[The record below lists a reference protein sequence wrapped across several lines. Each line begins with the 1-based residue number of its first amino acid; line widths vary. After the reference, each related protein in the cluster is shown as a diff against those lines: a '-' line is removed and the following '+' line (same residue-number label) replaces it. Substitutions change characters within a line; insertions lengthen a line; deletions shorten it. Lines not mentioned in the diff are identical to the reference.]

1 MRDDSSSRM
10 IGRWLPRLED
20 ERLLTGKGRFSDDFN
35 LAGQRH
41 AQFVRSPYAHAAIRG
56 IDTTGALQLPGV
68 VAVLTGEE
76 WEADG
81 HGNIFHVADPA
92 DGCDPGTK
100 TFAGRGGFVFDDGQ
114 PVIATDKVRHV
125 GEPVA
130 IVVAE
135 SVEAAKD
142 AVEQVRVD
150 YDELP
155 AASTI
160 DAALAEE
167 ACGIWE
173 GAPGNL
179 CLDTLMWDEE
189 TAVEAAFANAAH
201 VMERSFTNNR
211 VAGCQM
217 EPRGGVGDYD
227 AESGRYF
234 LYAGSQGSIRLKN
247 GLMRVFGVPAD
258 KVRVVSEDVGGGFG
272 PRNFLYPDFALLTW
286 AARRAGRPVKWTSTR
301 GEAFQSDT
309 QGRDNIIKL
318 AFAFDD
324 RHRLVGVKMDFLANI
339 GAAPVSYAPVQNVA
353 RLCTTVYHAPVARA
367 RVRGVLTNTVPT
379 GPYRGAGRPEMI
391 YAFERLLDTYARA
404 QGIDRI
410 ELRRRNLIP
419 VDALPYSGRT
429 GLSIDSGEFEKNMD
443 MVMELADWE
452 GFAQRQAQSASA
464 GRLRGIG
471 LANFMEIPVG
481 FPHETAELA
490 VTGNGRVQL
499 TVGTQSMGMGHETV
513 FAQVLADRLGVPM
526 DRVDLLTGDTDLTG
540 LGGGAHSD
548 RSMRLVGTLM
558 VGAAAALVAK
568 ATRLASSVL
577 RVTEEQVSFL
587 DGSFHGQSF
596 HGQGERTRRIGLFE
610 LAALLESGDIPGHE
624 PAKLTVKE
632 TIHERLPAFPN
643 GCACSEVE
651 VDPETGEIELVR
663 HALIHD
669 AGLEIN
675 PMIVEGQG
683 HGGIAQGIGQAMLED
698 FVYDESGAQILS
710 GSFMDYCLPRAD
722 DLPDFDLGSNPTA
735 AASNPLGVKGGG
747 EGGTTPALGA
757 FFNALH
763 HALAPLGIE
772 EVPMPATSSTV
783 WALIARARARM

>member
-1 MRDDSSSRM
+1 M
-10 IGRWLPRLED
+10 IGRRLPRLED
-20 ERLLTGKGRFSDDFN
+20 GRLLTGKGRFSDDFN
-35 LAGQRH
+35 LARQRH
-41 AQFVRSPYAHAAIRG
+41 AQFVRSPYAHAAIAC
-56 IDTTGALQLPGV
+56 IDTTDALQLPGV
-68 VAVLTGEE
+68 VAILTGKE

-92 DGCDPGTK
+92 DGCDPKTK
-100 TFAGRGGFVFDDGQ
+100 TFADRGGFVFDDGQ

-135 SVEAAKD
+135 TVEAAKD
-142 AVEQVRVD
+142 AVEQVWVD

-160 DAALAEE
+160 DSALSKE

-173 GAPGNL
+173 GAPGNV

-189 TAVEAAFANAAH
+189 SAVEAAFAKAAH
-201 VMERSFTNNR
+201 VIERSFTNNR
-211 VAGCQM
+211 VAGCQL

-227 AESGRYF
+227 AETGRYF

-286 AARRAGRPVKWTSTR
+286 AARRTGRPVKWTSTR
-301 GEAFQSDT
+301 GEAFLSDT
-309 QGRDNIIKL
+309 QGRDNIIHL
-318 AFAFDD
+318 AFAFD
-324 RHRLVGVKMDFLANI
+324 REHRFVGLKLDFLANI

-353 RLCTTVYHAPVARA
+353 RLCTSTYHVPVART

-391 YAFERLLDTYARA
+391 YAFERLLDTYARE

-410 ELRRRNLIP
+410 DLRRRNLIP
-419 VDALPYSGRT
+419 VTALPYSGRT
-429 GLSIDSGEFEKNMD
+429 GLSVDSGEFEKNMD
-443 MVMELADWE
+443 LVRELADWE
-452 GFAQRQAQSASA
+452 GFGERRAQSASA

-481 FPHETAELA
+481 FPHETAELTA
-490 VTGNGRVQL
+490 TGDGRVQL

-526 DRVDLLTGDTDLTG
+526 DSVDLLTGDTEKTG

-548 RSMRLVGTLM
+548 RSMRLVGTLI
-558 VGAAAALVAK
+558 VGAAAALVDRAS
-568 ATRLASSVL
+568 RLASRVL
-577 RVTEEQVSFL
+577 GVAEEGL
-587 DGSFHGQSF
+587 TYANGSFNVDGTGRLS
-596 HGQGERTRRIGLFE
+596 LFE
-610 LAALLESGDIPGHE
+610 LAALLESGDVPGHD
-624 PAKLTVKE
+624 PARLTVRE
-632 TIHERLPAFPN
+632 TIHDRLPAFPN

-651 VDPETGEIELVR
+651 VDPETGEVELVR

-683 HGGIAQGIGQAMLED
+683 HGGIAQGIGQAKLED
-698 FVYDESGAQILS
+698 FVYEPSGAQVLS

-722 DLPDFDLGSNPTA
+722 DLPMFDLESNPTA

-763 HALAPLGIE
+763 DALAPLGIE
-772 EVPMPATSSTV
+772 EVPMPATSASV
-783 WALIARARARM
+783 WELIARARAGN

>member
-1 MRDDSSSRM
+1 MREDSSSRM
-10 IGRWLPRLED
+10 IGRRLPRLED
-20 ERLLTGKGRFSDDFN
+20 GRLLTGKGRFSDDFN
-35 LAGQRH
+35 LAGQCH
-41 AQFVRSPYAHAAIRG
+41 AQFVRSPYAHAAIER
-56 IDTTGALQLPGV
+56 IDTTDALQLRSV
-68 VAVLTGEE
+68 IAILTGAD
-76 WEADG
+76 WKADG

-92 DGCDPGTK
+92 DGCDPKTK
-100 TFAGRGGFVFDDGQ
+100 TFADRGGFVFDDGQ

-135 SVEAAKD
+135 TIEAAKD
-142 AVEQVRVD
+142 AVEQVWVD

-155 AASTI
+155 AAPTI
-160 DAALAEE
+160 DSALAEK

-173 GAPGNL
+173 GAPGNV

-189 TAVEAAFANAAH
+189 SAVEAAFAKAAH
-201 VMERSFTNNR
+201 VIERSFTNNR

-217 EPRGGVGDYD
+217 EPRSGVGDYD
-227 AESGRYF
+227 AETGRYF

-286 AARRAGRPVKWTSTR
+286 AARRTGRPVKWTSTR
-301 GEAFQSDT
+301 GEAFLSDT
-309 QGRDNIIKL
+309 QGRDNIIHL
-318 AFAFDD
+318 AFAFD
-324 RHRLVGVKMDFLANI
+324 REHRFVGLKLDFLANI

-353 RLCTTVYHAPVARA
+353 RLCTSTYHVPVART

-391 YAFERLLDTYARA
+391 YAFERLLDTYARE

-410 ELRRRNLIP
+410 DLRRRNLIP
-419 VDALPYSGRT
+419 VTALPYSGRT
-429 GLSIDSGEFEKNMD
+429 GLSVDSGEFEKNMD
-443 MVMELADWE
+443 LVRELADWE
-452 GFAQRQAQSASA
+452 GFGERRAQSASA

-481 FPHETAELA
+481 FPHETAELTA
-490 VTGNGRVQL
+490 TGDGRVQL

-526 DRVDLLTGDTDLTG
+526 DCVDLLTGDTEKTG

-558 VGAAAALVAK
+558 VKAAAALVDK
-568 ATRLASSVL
+568 ATTLASRVL
-577 RVTEEQVSFL
+577 GVAEEAFMYAN
-587 DGSFHGQSF
+587 GSFSGDGTGRLS
-596 HGQGERTRRIGLFE
+596 LFE
-610 LAALLESGDIPGHE
+610 LAALLESGDVPGHD
-624 PAKLTVKE
+624 PARLAVRE
-632 TIHERLPAFPN
+632 TIHDRLPAFPN

-651 VDPETGEIELVR
+651 VDPETGEVELVR

-698 FVYDESGAQILS
+698 FVYEPSGAQVLS

-722 DLPDFDLGSNPTA
+722 DLPMFDLESNPTA

-763 HALAPLGIE
+763 DALAPLGIE
-772 EVPMPATSSTV
+772 EVPMPATSARV
-783 WALIARARARM
+783 WELIARARAE

>member
-1 MRDDSSSRM
+1 MREDSSSPM
-10 IGRWLPRLED
+10 IGRRLPRLED
-20 ERLLTGKGRFSDDFN
+20 GRLLTGRGRFSDDFN
-35 LAGQRH
+35 LAGQWH
-41 AQFVRSPYAHAAIRG
+41 AQFVRSPYAHAAIGG
-56 IDTTGALQLPGV
+56 IDTADALQLPGV
-68 VAVLTGEE
+68 VAILTGKE

-92 DGCDPGTK
+92 DGCDPKTK
-100 TFAGRGGFVFDDGQ
+100 TFADRGGFVFDDGQ

-135 SVEAAKD
+135 TVEAAKD
-142 AVEQVRVD
+142 AVEQVWVE

-160 DAALAEE
+160 DSALAAE

-173 GAPGNL
+173 GAPGNV
-179 CLDTLMWDEE
+179 CLDTLMWDEGS
-189 TAVEAAFANAAH
+189 AVEATFAQAAH
-201 VMERSFTNNR
+201 VIERSFTNNR
-211 VAGCQM
+211 IAGCQM

-227 AESGRYF
+227 AETGRYF

-286 AARRAGRPVKWTSTR
+286 AARRTGRPVKWTSTR
-301 GEAFQSDT
+301 GEAFLSDT
-309 QGRDNIIKL
+309 QGRDNIIHL
-318 AFAFDD
+318 AFAFD
-324 RHRLVGVKMDFLANI
+324 REHRFVGLKLDFLANI

-353 RLCTTVYHAPVARA
+353 RLCTSTYHVPVART
-367 RVRGVLTNTVPT
+367 RVRGVLTNTIPT

-391 YAFERLLDTYARA
+391 YAFERLLDTYARE

-410 ELRRRNLIP
+410 DLRRRNLIP
-419 VDALPYSGRT
+419 ATALPYSGRT

-443 MVMELADWE
+443 LVMELADWE
-452 GFAQRQAQSASA
+452 GFGERQAHSASA

-481 FPHETAELA
+481 FPHETAELTA
-490 VTGNGRVQL
+490 TGDGRMQL

-526 DRVDLLTGDTDLTG
+526 DSVDLLTGDTEKTG

-558 VGAAAALVAK
+558 VGAAAALVDRAS
-568 ATRLASSVL
+568 TLASRVL
-577 RVTEEQVSFL
+577 GVAEEAL
-587 DGSFHGQSF
+587 TYANGSFNGDGTGRLS
-596 HGQGERTRRIGLFE
+596 LFE
-610 LAALLESGDIPGHE
+610 LAALLESGDVPGHD
-624 PAKLTVKE
+624 PARLTVRE
-632 TIHERLPAFPN
+632 TIHDRLPAFPN

-651 VDPETGEIELVR
+651 VDPETGEVELVR

-698 FVYDESGAQILS
+698 FVYEPSGAQVLS

-722 DLPDFDLGSNPTA
+722 DLPMFDLESNPTA

-763 HALAPLGIE
+763 DALAPLGIE
-772 EVPMPATSSTV
+772 EVPMPATSASV
-783 WALIARARARM
+783 WELIARARAGN

>member
-1 MRDDSSSRM
+1 MRDHSSSRM
-10 IGRWLPRLED
+10 IGRRLPRRED
-20 ERLLTGKGRFSDDFN
+20 ERLLTGQGRFSDDVN
-35 LAGQRH
+35 VAGQCY
-41 AQFVRSPYAHAAIRG
+41 AQFVRSPYAHATIVG
-56 IDTTGALQLPGV
+56 IDTTDALQSPGV
-68 VAVLTGEE
+68 VAILTGDD
-76 WEADG
+76 WKADG

-92 DGCDPGTK
+92 DGCDPSTK
-100 TFAGRGGFVFDDGQ
+100 TFADRGGFVFDDGQ
-114 PVIATDKVRHV
+114 PVIATEKVRHV

-135 SVEAAKD
+135 SVDAAKD
-142 AVEQVRVD
+142 AVERVMVD

-160 DAALAEE
+160 ESALAEN
-167 ACGIWE
+167 ACRIWD
-173 GAPGNL
+173 GAPGNV

-189 TAVEAAFANAAH
+189 PAVEAAFAESAH
-201 VMERSFTNNR
+201 VIEGSFINNR

-217 EPRGGVGDYD
+217 EPRSGRGQYD
-227 AESGRYF
+227 PGTGRYF

-247 GLMRVFGVPAD
+247 GLMRVFGESAD

-272 PRNFLYPDFALLTW
+272 PRNFLYPDFALLAW
-286 AARRAGRPVKWTSTR
+286 AARRTGRSVKWTSTR
-301 GEAFQSDT
+301 GEAFLSDT
-309 QGRDNIIKL
+309 QGRDNILRL
-318 AFAFDD
+318 ALAFDD
-324 RHRLVGVKMDFLANI
+324 QHRFVGVKMDFLANI

-353 RLCTTVYHAPVARA
+353 RLCTSVYHVPVARA
-367 RVRGVLTNTVPT
+367 RIRGVLTNTVPT

-391 YAFERLLDTYARA
+391 HAFERLLDIYARE

-443 MVMELADWE
+443 MVMELADWQ
-452 GFAQRQAQSASA
+452 GFHQRRATAESA

-481 FPHETAELA
+481 FPHETADLT
-490 VTGNGRVQL
+490 VTGNGRVEL

-513 FAQVLADRLGVPM
+513 FAQVLADRLGVPL
-526 DRVDLLTGDTDLTG
+526 DCVDLLTGDTDRTG

-558 VGAAAALVAK
+558 VGAAAALVAR
-568 ATRLASSVL
+568 ATVLASRVL
-577 RVTEEQVSFL
+577 EVPEKEVSFL
-587 DGSFHGQSF
+587 DGGFHGGQSR
-596 HGQGERTRRIGLFE
+596 HIGLFE
-610 LAALLESGDIPGHE
+610 LAALLEAGDVPGLE
-624 PAKLTVKE
+624 SAKLTVTE
-632 TIHERLPAFPN
+632 GIHDRLPAFPN
-643 GCACSEVE
+643 GCASSEVE
-651 VDPETGEIELVR
+651 VDPETGEVELVR

-683 HGGIAQGIGQAMLED
+683 HGGIAQGIGQAMCEN
-698 FVYDESGAQILS
+698 FVYEEAGAQVLS

-763 HALAPLGIE
+763 DALAPLGIE
-772 EVPMPATSSTV
+772 EVPMPATPARV
-783 WALIARARARM
+783 WELIARARAGR

>member
-1 MRDDSSSRM
+1 
-10 IGRWLPRLED
+10 
-20 ERLLTGKGRFSDDFN
+20 
-35 LAGQRH
+35 
-41 AQFVRSPYAHAAIRG
+41 PYAHAAIVG
-56 IDTTGALQLPGV
+56 IDTTDALQSPGV
-68 VAVLTGEE
+68 VAILTGAD
-76 WEADG
+76 WRADG
-81 HGNIFHVADPA
+81 HANIFHVADPA

-100 TFAGRGGFVFDDGQ
+100 TFADRGGFVFDDGQ

-135 SVEAAKD
+135 SVDAAKD
-142 AVEQVRVD
+142 AVERVMVD

-160 DAALAEE
+160 ESALAEN
-167 ACGIWE
+167 ACRIWD
-173 GAPGNL
+173 GAPGNV

-189 TAVEAAFANAAH
+189 SAVEAAFAQAAH
-201 VMERSFTNNR
+201 AIECSFTNNR
-211 VAGCQM
+211 IAGCQM
-217 EPRGGVGDYD
+217 EPRSGRGEYD
-227 AESGRYF
+227 SDTGRYF

-247 GLMRVFGVPAD
+247 GLMRVFGESAD

-286 AARRAGRPVKWTSTR
+286 AARRTGRSVKWTSTR
-301 GEAFQSDT
+301 GEAFVSDT
-309 QGRDNIIKL
+309 QGRDNILRL
-318 AFAFDD
+318 ALAFDD
-324 RHRLVGVKMDFLANI
+324 QHRFAGVKMDFLANI
-339 GAAPVSYAPVQNVA
+339 GAAPVSYAPVQNAA
-353 RLCTTVYHAPVARA
+353 RLCTSMYHVPVARA

-391 YAFERLLDTYARA
+391 YAIERLMDIYARE

-419 VDALPYSGRT
+419 VDALPYSGTT

-443 MVMELADWE
+443 MVMELADWQ
-452 GFAQRQAQSASA
+452 GFDKRCEKAESA

-481 FPHETAELA
+481 FPHETADLT
-490 VTGNGRVQL
+490 VTGNGRVEL

-513 FAQVLADRLGVPM
+513 FAQVLADRLGVPF
-526 DRVDLLTGDTDLTG
+526 DSVDLLTGDTDLTG
-540 LGGGAHSD
+540 MGGGAHSD

-558 VGAAAALVAK
+558 VNAAASLVAR
-568 ATRLASSVL
+568 ATALAARVL
-577 RVTEEQVSFL
+577 GVAEEEVSFL
-587 DGSFHGQSF
+587 DGGFHG
-596 HGQGERTRRIGLFE
+596 GQTGHIGLFE
-610 LAALLESGDIPGHE
+610 IAALLEAGDVPGHE
-624 PAKLTVKE
+624 AAKLTVRE
-632 TIHERLPAFPN
+632 AIHDRLPAFPN

-651 VDPETGEIELVR
+651 VDPETGEVDLVR

-683 HGGIAQGIGQAMLED
+683 HGGIAQGIGQAMCED
-698 FVYDESGAQILS
+698 FVYEESGAQILS
-710 GSFMDYCLPRAD
+710 GSFMDYCVPRAG
-722 DLPDFDLGSNPTA
+722 DLPSFDLGSNPTA

-763 HALAPLGIE
+763 DALAPLGTE
-772 EVPMPATSSTV
+772 EVPMPATSARV
-783 WALIARARARM
+783 WELIERARARR

>member
-1 MRDDSSSRM
+1 M
-10 IGRWLPRLED
+10 IGRRLPRRED
-20 ERLLTGKGRFSDDFN
+20 GRLLTGQGRFSDDVN
-35 LAGQRH
+35 VAGQCY
-41 AQFVRSPYAHAAIRG
+41 AQFVRSPYAHAAING
-56 IDTTGALQLPGV
+56 IDTTDALRSPGV
-68 VAVLTGEE
+68 VAILTGKD
-76 WEADG
+76 WEADD

-92 DGCDPGTK
+92 DGCDPTMK
-100 TFAGRGGFVFDDGQ
+100 TFADRGGFVFDDGQ

-125 GEPVA
+125 GEPVV

-135 SVEAAKD
+135 SADAAKD
-142 AVEQVRVD
+142 AVERVMID
-150 YDELP
+150 YEELP

-160 DAALAEE
+160 ESALAEDS
-167 ACGIWE
+167 CRIWDA
-173 GAPGNL
+173 APGNV
-179 CLDTLMWDEE
+179 CLDTLMWDEKSVVE
-189 TAVEAAFANAAH
+189 TAFAEAAY
-201 VMERSFTNNR
+201 VIERSFTTNR

-217 EPRGGVGDYD
+217 EPRSGVGDYD
-227 AESGRYF
+227 ADTGRYF

-286 AARRAGRPVKWTSTR
+286 AARRTGRPVKWTSTR
-301 GEAFQSDT
+301 GEAFLSDT
-309 QGRDNIIKL
+309 QGRDNILKL
-318 AFAFDD
+318 ALAFDEE
-324 RHRLVGVKMDFLANI
+324 HRFVGAKMDFLANI

-353 RLCTTVYHAPVARA
+353 RLCTSTYRLPVAHA

-391 YAFERLLDTYARA
+391 HAFERLLDTYARE

-410 ELRRRNLIP
+410 ELRRRNLIS
-419 VDALPYSGRT
+419 VDSLPYEGRT

-443 MVMELADWE
+443 MVMERADWK
-452 GFAQRQAQSASA
+452 GFGKRRAQAESA

-481 FPHETAELA
+481 FPHETAELT
-490 VTGNGRVQL
+490 VTGDGRVQL

-526 DRVDLLTGDTDLTG
+526 DCVDLLTGDTDQTG

-558 VGAAAALVAK
+558 VEAAAALVA
-568 ATRLASSVL
+568 RASTFASRVL
-577 RVTEEQVSFL
+577 GVAEEEVSFL
-587 DGSFHGQSF
+587 DGTFDGGQ
-596 HGQGERTRRIGLFE
+596 TRRVSLFE
-610 LAALLESGDIPGHE
+610 LAALMESGGAPGHAAE
-624 PAKLTVKE
+624 KLTVKE
-632 TIHERLPAFPN
+632 AIHERLPAFPN

-651 VDPETGEIELVR
+651 VDPETGRVELVR
-663 HALIHD
+663 HALVHD

-698 FVYDESGAQILS
+698 FVYEESGAQILS

-722 DLPDFDLGSNPTA
+722 DLPMFDLGSNPTA

-763 HALAPLGIE
+763 DALAPLGVDEI
-772 EVPMPATSSTV
+772 PMPATPVRV
-783 WALIARARARM
+783 WESLKRSGL

>member
-1 MRDDSSSRM
+1 MREDSSSRL
-10 IGRWLPRLED
+10 IGRRLPRLED
-20 ERLLTGKGRFSDDFN
+20 ERLLTGRGRFSDDFN
-35 LAGQRH
+35 LAGQCH
-41 AQFVRSPYAHAAIRG
+41 AQFVRSPYAHAAIGG
-56 IDTTGALQLPGV
+56 IDTTDALQLPGV
-68 VAVLTGEE
+68 VAILTGKE

-92 DGCDPGTK
+92 DGCEPKTK
-100 TFAGRGGFVFDDGQ
+100 TFADRGGFVFDDGQ

-135 SVEAAKD
+135 TVEAAKD

-160 DAALAEE
+160 DSALAEE
-167 ACGIWE
+167 ACEIWE
-173 GAPGNL
+173 GAPGNV

-189 TAVEAAFANAAH
+189 SAIEAAFAKAAH
-201 VMERSFTNNR
+201 VVERSFTNNR
-211 VAGCQM
+211 VAGCQL

-227 AESGRYF
+227 AETGRYF

-286 AARRAGRPVKWTSTR
+286 AARRTGRPVKWTSTR
-301 GEAFQSDT
+301 GEAFLSDT
-309 QGRDNIIKL
+309 QGRDNIIHL
-318 AFAFDD
+318 AFAFD
-324 RHRLVGVKMDFLANI
+324 REHRFVGLKLDFLANI

-353 RLCTTVYHAPVARA
+353 RLCTSTYHVPVART

-391 YAFERLLDTYARA
+391 YAFERLLDTYARE

-410 ELRRRNLIP
+410 DLRRRNLIP
-419 VDALPYSGRT
+419 VTALPYSGRT
-429 GLSIDSGEFEKNMD
+429 GLSVDSGEFEKNMD
-443 MVMELADWE
+443 LVRELADWE
-452 GFAQRQAQSASA
+452 GFGERRAQSASA

-481 FPHETAELA
+481 FPHETAELTA
-490 VTGNGRVQL
+490 TGDGRVQL

-526 DRVDLLTGDTDLTG
+526 DSVDLLTGDTEKTG

-548 RSMRLVGTLM
+548 RSMRLVGTLI
-558 VGAAAALVAK
+558 VGAASALVDRAS
-568 ATRLASSVL
+568 TLASRVL
-577 RVTEEQVSFL
+577 GVAEEAFTHANGIFSG
-587 DGSFHGQSF
+587 DGTQRLS
-596 HGQGERTRRIGLFE
+596 LFE
-610 LAALLESGDIPGHE
+610 LAALLESGDVPGHD
-624 PAKLTVKE
+624 PARLTVRE
-632 TIHERLPAFPN
+632 TIHDRLPAFPN

-651 VDPETGEIELVR
+651 VDPETGEVELVR

-683 HGGIAQGIGQAMLED
+683 HGGIAQGIGQAKLED
-698 FVYDESGAQILS
+698 FVYEPSGAQVLS

-722 DLPDFDLGSNPTA
+722 DLPMFDLESNPTA

-763 HALAPLGIE
+763 DALAPLGIE
-772 EVPMPATSSTV
+772 EVPMPATSARV
-783 WALIARARARM
+783 WELIARARAE

>member
-1 MRDDSSSRM
+1 MSEDSSSRM
-10 IGRWLPRLED
+10 IGRRLPRLED

-35 LAGQRH
+35 LAGQCY

-56 IDTTGALQLPGV
+56 VDMIDTLQLPGV
-68 VAVLTGEE
+68 VAILTGEE
-76 WEADG
+76 WKADG

-92 DGCDPGTK
+92 DGCDPKTK
-100 TFAGRGGFVFDDGQ
+100 TFADRGGFVFDDGQ

-135 SVEAAKD
+135 SVGVAKD
-142 AVEQVRVD
+142 AAEQVWVD

-155 AASTI
+155 AASNI
-160 DAALAEE
+160 DSALAEE
-167 ACGIWE
+167 ACAIWE
-173 GAPGNL
+173 GAPGNV

-201 VMERSFTNNR
+201 VIERTFTNNR

-217 EPRGGVGDYD
+217 EPRSGVGDYD
-227 AESGRYF
+227 AESGQYF

-286 AARRAGRPVKWTSTR
+286 AARRTGRPVKWTSTR

-309 QGRDNIIKL
+309 QGRDNAIIL
-318 AFAFDD
+318 AFAFD
-324 RHRLVGVKMDFLANI
+324 REHRFVGLKLDYLANI

-353 RLCTTVYHAPVARA
+353 RLCTSTYHVPVAHA

-391 YAFERLLDTYARA
+391 YAFERLLDTYARE

-419 VDALPYSGRT
+419 VDALPYDGRT

-452 GFAQRQAQSASA
+452 DFDHRRARSESR

-481 FPHETAELA
+481 FPHETAELT
-490 VTGNGRVQL
+490 VTGDGRVEL

-513 FAQVLADRLGVPM
+513 FAQVLADRLGVPP
-526 DRVDLLTGDTDLTG
+526 DCVDLLTGDTDLTG

-558 VGAAAALVAK
+558 VEAAAALVDR
-568 ATRLASSVL
+568 ATAFASRVL
-577 RVTEEQVSFL
+577 GVPEEEVSFL
-587 DGSFHGQSF
+587 DGGFHGNQA
-596 HGQGERTRRIGLFE
+596 RRVSLFE
-610 LAALLESGDIPGHE
+610 LASLLESGDVPGHA
-624 PAKLTVKE
+624 PAKLSVKE
-632 TIHERLPAFPN
+632 VIHDRLPAFPN

-651 VDPETGEIELVR
+651 VDPETGEVELVR

-683 HGGIAQGIGQAMLED
+683 HGGIAQGIGQAMCED
-698 FVYDESGAQILS
+698 FVYEESGAQILS

-722 DLPDFDLGSNPTA
+722 DLPDFDLGSNPSA

-757 FFNALH
+757 FSNALH
-763 HALAPLGIE
+763 DALHPLGIQE
-772 EVPMPATSSTV
+772 IPMPATSNRV
-783 WALIARARARM
+783 WELIARSHAGGS

>member
-10 IGRWLPRLED
+10 IGRRLPRRED
-20 ERLLTGKGRFSDDFN
+20 GRLLTGRGRFSDDVN
-35 LAGQRH
+35 VARQCY
-41 AQFVRSPYAHAAIRG
+41 AQFVRSPFAHATING
-56 IDTTGALQLPGV
+56 VDTADALQSPGV
-68 VAVLTGEE
+68 VAILTGED
-76 WEADG
+76 WKADG

-100 TFAGRGGFVFDDGQ
+100 TFADRGGFVFDDGQ

-142 AVEQVRVD
+142 AVERVMVD

-160 DAALAEE
+160 ESALAEN
-167 ACGIWE
+167 ASRIWD
-173 GAPGNL
+173 GAPGNI

-189 TAVEAAFANAAH
+189 SDVEAAFAEAAH
-201 VMERSFTNNR
+201 VIEGSFRNNR
-211 VAGCQM
+211 IAGCQI
-217 EPRGGVGDYD
+217 EPRSGRGEYD
-227 AESGRYF
+227 PGTGRYF

-247 GLMRVFGVPAD
+247 GLMKVFGEPVD

-272 PRNFLYPDFALLTW
+272 PRNFLYPDFALLPW
-286 AARRAGRPVKWTSTR
+286 AARRTGRTVKWTSTR
-301 GEAFQSDT
+301 GEAFLSDT
-309 QGRDNIIKL
+309 QGRDNILRL
-318 AFAFDD
+318 ALAFDD
-324 RHRLVGVKMDFLANI
+324 RHRFVGVKMDFLANI

-353 RLCTTVYHAPVARA
+353 RLCTTVYHVPVARA

-391 YAFERLLDTYARA
+391 YAFERLLDTYARE

-419 VDALPYSGRT
+419 VNALPYSGRT

-443 MVMELADWE
+443 MVMELADWQ
-452 GFAQRQAQSASA
+452 GFDQRRAKSESA

-481 FPHETAELA
+481 FPHETADLT
-490 VTGNGRVQL
+490 VTGDGRVEL
-499 TVGTQSMGMGHETV
+499 IVGTQSMGMGHETV
-513 FAQVLADRLGVPM
+513 FAQVLADRLGVPL
-526 DRVDLLTGDTDLTG
+526 DSVDLLTGDTDRTG
-540 LGGGAHSD
+540 PGGGAHSD

-558 VGAAAALVAK
+558 VEAAAALVAR
-568 ATRLASSVL
+568 ARTLASLVL
-577 RVTEEQVSFL
+577 DVAEAELSFL
-587 DGSFHGQSF
+587 NGHFHGR
-596 HGQGERTRRIGLFE
+596 RTRRVSLFE
-610 LAALLESGDIPGHE
+610 LAALMEAGDLPGHK

-632 TIHERLPAFPN
+632 AIHDRLPAFPN

-651 VDPETGEIELVR
+651 IDPETGEVELVR

-698 FVYDESGAQILS
+698 FVYEESGAQILS

-722 DLPDFDLGSNPTA
+722 DLPNFDLGSNPTA

-757 FFNALH
+757 FFNALDD
-763 HALAPLGIE
+763 ALQPLGIK
-772 EVPMPATSSTV
+772 EVPMPATSARV
-783 WALIARARARM
+783 WELIARARAE

>member
-1 MRDDSSSRM
+1 M
-10 IGRWLPRLED
+10 IGRRLPRLED

-35 LAGQRH
+35 LAGQCH
-41 AQFVRSPYAHAAIRG
+41 AQFVRSPYAHAAIGG
-56 IDTTGALQLPGV
+56 IDTTAALQLPGV
-68 VAVLTGEE
+68 VAILTGKE
-76 WEADG
+76 WLADG

-92 DGCDPGTK
+92 DGCDPKTK
-100 TFAGRGGFVFDDGQ
+100 TFADRGGFVFDDGQ

-135 SVEAAKD
+135 TVEAAKD
-142 AVEQVRVD
+142 AVEQVWVD

-160 DAALAEE
+160 DSALAAE

-173 GAPGNL
+173 GAPGNV

-189 TAVEAAFANAAH
+189 SAVEAAFAKAAH
-201 VMERSFTNNR
+201 VIERSFTNNR

-217 EPRGGVGDYD
+217 EPRGGVSDYD
-227 AESGRYF
+227 AKTGRYF

-286 AARRAGRPVKWTSTR
+286 AARRTGRPVKWTSTR
-301 GEAFQSDT
+301 GEAFLSDT
-309 QGRDNIIKL
+309 QGRDNVIHL
-318 AFAFDD
+318 AFAFD
-324 RHRLVGVKMDFLANI
+324 REHRFVGLKLDFLANI

-353 RLCTTVYHAPVARA
+353 RLCTSTYHVPVART
-367 RVRGVLTNTVPT
+367 RVRGVLTNTLPT

-391 YAFERLLDTYARA
+391 HAFERLLDIHARE
-404 QGIDRI
+404 QGVDRI

-419 VDALPYSGRT
+419 VDALPYDGRT
-429 GLSIDSGEFEKNMD
+429 GLTIDSGEFEKNMD
-443 MVMELADWE
+443 MVMEMADWK
-452 GFAQRQAQSASA
+452 GFGQRRVRSESA

-481 FPHETAELA
+481 FPHETAELT
-490 VTGNGRVQL
+490 VTGNGRVEL
-499 TVGTQSMGMGHETV
+499 IVGTQSMGMGHETV
-513 FAQVLADRLGVPM
+513 FAQVLADRLGIP
-526 DRVDLLTGDTDLTG
+526 VDCVALVTGDTDRTG

-558 VGAAAALVAK
+558 VDAAAALTAK
-568 ATRLASSVL
+568 ATTLASRILGVPEGEL
-577 RVTEEQVSFL
+577 SFL
-587 DGSFHGQSF
+587 DGGFR
-596 HGQGERTRRIGLFE
+596 GQGAQARRVSLFD
-610 LAALLESGDIPGHE
+610 LAARLESGDVPGHE
-624 PAKLTVKE
+624 PAKLTVRVA
-632 TIHERLPAFPN
+632 IHERLPAFPN

-651 VDPETGEIELVR
+651 VDPETGEVELVR

-683 HGGIAQGIGQAMLED
+683 HGGIAQGIGQAICED
-698 FVYDESGAQILS
+698 FVYDESGAQVLS
-710 GSFMDYCLPRAD
+710 GTFMDYCLPRAD
-722 DLPDFDLGSNPTA
+722 DLPNFDIGSNPTA

-763 HALAPLGIE
+763 DALAPLGIE
-772 EVPMPATSSTV
+772 EVPMPATSASV
-783 WALIARARARM
+783 WKLIVRASGARF

>member
-1 MRDDSSSRM
+1 MSEDSSPGM
-10 IGRWLPRLED
+10 IGRRLPRLED
-20 ERLLTGKGRFSDDFN
+20 ERLLTGRGRFSDDFN
-35 LAGQRH
+35 LAGQCH
-41 AQFVRSPYAHAAIRG
+41 AQFVRSPYAHAAIEC
-56 IDTTGALQLPGV
+56 IDTTDALQLPGV
-68 VAVLTGEE
+68 VAILTGKE
-76 WEADG
+76 WQADG

-92 DGCDPGTK
+92 DGCDPRTK
-100 TFAGRGGFVFDDGQ
+100 TFADRGGFVFDDGQ
-114 PVIATDKVRHV
+114 PVIATGKVRHV

-135 SVEAAKD
+135 TIDAAKD

-160 DAALAEE
+160 DSALAEE

-173 GAPGNL
+173 GAPGNV

-189 TAVEAAFANAAH
+189 SVLEDAFAKAAH
-201 VMERSFTNNR
+201 VIERSFTNNR
-211 VAGCQM
+211 VAGCQL

-227 AESGRYF
+227 AETGRYF

-286 AARRAGRPVKWTSTR
+286 AARRTGRPVKWTSTR
-301 GEAFQSDT
+301 GEAFLSDT
-309 QGRDNIIKL
+309 QGRDNIIHL
-318 AFAFDD
+318 AFAFD
-324 RHRLVGVKMDFLANI
+324 REHRFVGLKLDFLANI

-353 RLCTTVYHAPVARA
+353 RLCTSTYHVPVART

-391 YAFERLLDTYARA
+391 YAFERLLDTYARE

-410 ELRRRNLIP
+410 DLRRRNLIP
-419 VDALPYSGRT
+419 VTALPYSGRT
-429 GLSIDSGEFEKNMD
+429 GLSVDSGEFEKNMD
-443 MVMELADWE
+443 LVRELADWK
-452 GFAQRQAQSASA
+452 GFGERRAQSASA

-481 FPHETAELA
+481 FPHETAELTA
-490 VTGNGRVQL
+490 TGNGRVQL

-526 DRVDLLTGDTDLTG
+526 DSVDLLTGDTEKTG

-558 VGAAAALVAK
+558 VGAAATLVDK
-568 ATRLASSVL
+568 ASTLASRVL
-577 RVTEEQVSFL
+577 GVAEEAFTYANGIFSG
-587 DGSFHGQSF
+587 DGTQRLS
-596 HGQGERTRRIGLFE
+596 LFE
-610 LAALLESGDIPGHE
+610 LAALLESGDVPGHD
-624 PAKLTVKE
+624 PARLTVRE
-632 TIHERLPAFPN
+632 TIHDRLPAFPN

-651 VDPETGEIELVR
+651 VDPETGEVELVR

-683 HGGIAQGIGQAMLED
+683 HGGIAQGIGQAKLED
-698 FVYDESGAQILS
+698 FVYEPSGAQVLS

-722 DLPDFDLGSNPTA
+722 DLPMFDLESNPTA

-763 HALAPLGIE
+763 DALAPFGIE
-772 EVPMPATSSTV
+772 EVPMPATSARV
-783 WALIARARARM
+783 WELIARARAGN

>member
-1 MRDDSSSRM
+1 M
-10 IGRWLPRLED
+10 IGRRLPRLED

-35 LAGQRH
+35 LAGQCH
-41 AQFVRSPYAHAAIRG
+41 AQFVRSPYAHAAIG
-56 IDTTGALQLPGV
+56 SIDTTDALQLPRV
-68 VAVLTGEE
+68 VAVLTGED

-92 DGCDPGTK
+92 DGCEPKTK
-100 TFAGRGGFVFDDGQ
+100 TFADRGGFVFDDGQ

-135 SVEAAKD
+135 TVEAAKD

-150 YDELP
+150 YHELR

-160 DAALAEE
+160 DSALSRE

-173 GAPGNL
+173 GAPGNV

-189 TAVEAAFANAAH
+189 SAVESAFAKAAH
-201 VMERSFTNNR
+201 VIERSFTSNR
-211 VAGCQM
+211 VAGCQL

-227 AESGRYF
+227 AETGRYF

-247 GLMRVFGVPAD
+247 GLMRVFGVSAD

-286 AARRAGRPVKWTSTR
+286 AARRTGRPVKWTSTR
-301 GEAFQSDT
+301 GEAFLSDT
-309 QGRDNIIKL
+309 QGRDNIIDL
-318 AFAFDD
+318 AFAFD
-324 RHRLVGVKMDFLANI
+324 REHRFVGLKLDFLANI

-353 RLCTTVYHAPVARA
+353 RLCTSTYHVPVART

-391 YAFERLLDTYARA
+391 YAFERLLDTYARE

-410 ELRRRNLIP
+410 DLRRRNLIP
-419 VDALPYSGRT
+419 VTALPYSGRT
-429 GLSIDSGEFEKNMD
+429 GLSVDSGEFEKNMD
-443 MVMELADWE
+443 LVRELADWE
-452 GFAQRQAQSASA
+452 GFGERRAQSASA

-481 FPHETAELA
+481 FPHETAELTA
-490 VTGNGRVQL
+490 TGDGRVQL

-526 DRVDLLTGDTDLTG
+526 DSVDLLTGDTEKTG

-558 VGAAAALVAK
+558 VGAAAALVDRAS
-568 ATRLASSVL
+568 TLASRVL
-577 RVTEEQVSFL
+577 GVAEEAL
-587 DGSFHGQSF
+587 TYANGSFNGD
-596 HGQGERTRRIGLFE
+596 GARRLSLFE
-610 LAALLESGDIPGHE
+610 LAALLESGDVPGHG
-624 PAKLTVKE
+624 PARLTVRE
-632 TIHERLPAFPN
+632 TIHDRLPAFPN

-651 VDPETGEIELVR
+651 VDPETGEVELVR

-698 FVYDESGAQILS
+698 FVYEPSGAQILS

-722 DLPDFDLGSNPTA
+722 DLPMFDLESNPTA

-763 HALAPLGIE
+763 DALAPLGIE
-772 EVPMPATSSTV
+772 EVPMPATSASV
-783 WALIARARARM
+783 WELIARARAGN

>member
-1 MRDDSSSRM
+1 M
-10 IGRWLPRLED
+10 IGRRLPRLED

-35 LAGQRH
+35 LAGQCH
-41 AQFVRSPYAHAAIRG
+41 VQFVRSPYAHAAIG
-56 IDTTGALQLPGV
+56 SIDTADARRLPGV
-68 VAVLTGEE
+68 VSILTGKE

-92 DGCDPGTK
+92 DGCDPKTK
-100 TFAGRGGFVFDDGQ
+100 TFADRGGFVFDDGQ

-135 SVEAAKD
+135 TVEAAKD
-142 AVEQVRVD
+142 AVDQVRVD
-150 YDELP
+150 YKELP
-155 AASTI
+155 AAPTI
-160 DAALAEE
+160 DSALAEE

-173 GAPGNL
+173 GAPGNV

-189 TAVEAAFANAAH
+189 AAVEAAFAKAAH
-201 VMERSFTNNR
+201 VIERSFTNNR

-217 EPRGGVGDYD
+217 EPRCGVGDYD
-227 AESGRYF
+227 ADTGRYF

-286 AARRAGRPVKWTSTR
+286 AARRTGRPVKWTSTR
-301 GEAFQSDT
+301 GEAFLSDT
-309 QGRDNIIKL
+309 QGRDNVIHL
-318 AFAFDD
+318 AFAFD
-324 RHRLVGVKMDFLANI
+324 REHRFVGLKLDFLANI
-339 GAAPVSYAPVQNVA
+339 GASPVSYAPVQNVA
-353 RLCTTVYHAPVARA
+353 RLCSSTYHVPVART
-367 RVRGVLTNTVPT
+367 RIRGVLTNTVPT

-391 YAFERLLDTYARA
+391 YAFERLLDTYARE

-419 VDALPYSGRT
+419 VTALPYSGRT

-443 MVMELADWE
+443 LVRELADWE
-452 GFAQRQAQSASA
+452 GFGERRAQSASA

-481 FPHETAELA
+481 FPHETAELTA
-490 VTGNGRVQL
+490 TGDGRVQL

-526 DRVDLLTGDTDLTG
+526 DCVDLLTGDTERTG

-558 VGAAAALVAK
+558 VEAAAALVDRASM
-568 ATRLASSVL
+568 LASRVL
-577 RVTEEQVSFL
+577 GVTKEAITYTNGCFCG
-587 DGSFHGQSF
+587 DGI
-596 HGQGERTRRIGLFE
+596 RRLSLFE
-610 LAALLESGDIPGHE
+610 LAGLLEFGDVPGHD
-624 PAKLTVKE
+624 PARLTVRE
-632 TIHERLPAFPN
+632 TIHDRLPAFPN

-651 VDPETGEIELVR
+651 VDPETGEVELVR

-698 FVYDESGAQILS
+698 FVYEPSDAQILS

-722 DLPDFDLGSNPTA
+722 DLPMFDLESNPTA

-763 HALAPLGIE
+763 DALAPLGIE
-772 EVPMPATSSTV
+772 EVPMPATSARV
-783 WALIARARARM
+783 WELIAQARART

>member
-1 MRDDSSSRM
+1 MREDSISPM
-10 IGRWLPRLED
+10 IGRRLPRLED
-20 ERLLTGKGRFSDDFN
+20 GRLLTGRGRFSDDFN
-35 LAGQRH
+35 LAGQCH
-41 AQFVRSPYAHAAIRG
+41 AQFVRSPYAHAAIGG
-56 IDTTGALQLPGV
+56 IDTADALQLPGV
-68 VAVLTGEE
+68 VAILTGKE

-92 DGCDPGTK
+92 DGCDPKTK
-100 TFAGRGGFVFDDGQ
+100 TFADRGGFVFDDGQ

-135 SVEAAKD
+135 TVEAAKD
-142 AVEQVRVD
+142 AVEQVWVE

-160 DAALAEE
+160 DSALAAE

-173 GAPGNL
+173 GAPGNV

-189 TAVEAAFANAAH
+189 SAVEVAFEKAAH
-201 VMERSFTNNR
+201 VIERSFTNNR
-211 VAGCQM
+211 VAGCQL

-227 AESGRYF
+227 AETGRYF

-286 AARRAGRPVKWTSTR
+286 AARRTGRPVKWTSTR
-301 GEAFQSDT
+301 GEAFLSDT
-309 QGRDNIIKL
+309 QGRDNIIHL
-318 AFAFDD
+318 AFAFD
-324 RHRLVGVKMDFLANI
+324 REHRFVGLKLDFLANI

-353 RLCTTVYHAPVARA
+353 RLCTSTYHVPVART

-391 YAFERLLDTYARA
+391 YAFERLLDTYARE

-410 ELRRRNLIP
+410 DLRRRNLIP
-419 VDALPYSGRT
+419 AASLPYSGRT
-429 GLSIDSGEFEKNMD
+429 GLSVDSGEFEKNMD
-443 MVMELADWE
+443 LVRELADWE
-452 GFAQRQAQSASA
+452 GFGERRAQSASA

-481 FPHETAELA
+481 FPHETAELSA
-490 VTGNGRVQL
+490 TGDGRVQL

-526 DRVDLLTGDTDLTG
+526 DSVDLLTGDTEKTG

-558 VGAAAALVAK
+558 VGAAEALVDRAS
-568 ATRLASSVL
+568 TLASRVL
-577 RVTEEQVSFL
+577 GVAEEAL
-587 DGSFHGQSF
+587 TYANGSFNGDGTGRLS
-596 HGQGERTRRIGLFE
+596 LFE
-610 LAALLESGDIPGHE
+610 LASLLESGDVPGHD
-624 PAKLTVKE
+624 PARLTVRE
-632 TIHERLPAFPN
+632 TIHDRLPAFPN

-651 VDPETGEIELVR
+651 VDPETGEVELVR

-698 FVYDESGAQILS
+698 FVYEPSGAQVLS

-722 DLPDFDLGSNPTA
+722 DLPMFDLESNPTA

-763 HALAPLGIE
+763 DALAPLGIE
-772 EVPMPATSSTV
+772 EVPMPATSASV
-783 WALIARARARM
+783 WELIARARAGN

>member
-10 IGRWLPRLED
+10 IGRRLPRLED

-35 LAGQRH
+35 VAGQCY
-41 AQFVRSPYAHAAIRG
+41 AQFVRSPYAHAAIGG
-56 IDTTGALQLPGV
+56 IDTTDALQMPGV

-76 WEADG
+76 WKADG
-81 HGNIFHVADPA
+81 HGNVFHVADPA

-100 TFAGRGGFVFDDGQ
+100 AFADRGGFVFDDGQ
-114 PVIATDKVRHV
+114 PVIAMDKVRHV

-135 SVEAAKD
+135 SLEAAKD
-142 AVEQVRVD
+142 AVEQVRID
-150 YDELP
+150 YHELP

-173 GAPGNL
+173 GAPGNV
-179 CLDTLMWDEE
+179 CLDTLMWDED
-189 TAVEAAFANAAH
+189 TAVEAAFASAVH
-201 VMERSFTNNR
+201 VIERSFRNNR
-211 VAGCQM
+211 VAGCQL
-217 EPRGGVGDYD
+217 EPRGAVGDYD
-227 AESGRYF
+227 AESGQYF

-247 GLMRVFGVPAD
+247 GLVGVFGVSAD
-258 KVRVVSEDVGGGFG
+258 QVRVVSEDVGGGFG

-286 AARRAGRPVKWTSTR
+286 SARRTGRPVKWTSTR

-309 QGRDNIIKL
+309 QGRDNIINL
-318 AFAFDD
+318 AFAFDQD
-324 RHRLVGVKMDFLANI
+324 HRFVALKLDFLANI

-353 RLCTTVYHAPVARA
+353 RLCTSTYHVPVART
-367 RVRGVLTNTVPT
+367 RIRGVLTNTVPT

-391 YAFERLLDTYARA
+391 YAFERLLDTYAWE

-419 VDALPYSGRT
+419 VNALPYSSRT

-443 MVMELADWE
+443 MVMELADWK
-452 GFAQRQAQSASA
+452 GFDQRRAESESA

-481 FPHETAELA
+481 FPHETADLT
-490 VTGNGRVQL
+490 VTGDGRVEL

-526 DRVDLLTGDTDLTG
+526 AAVDLLTGDTDRSG

-558 VGAAAALVAK
+558 VEAAASLVAR
-568 ATRLASSVL
+568 ATTLASLVL
-577 RVTEEQVSFL
+577 EFPEAEISFL
-587 DGSFHGQSF
+587 DGNFHG
-596 HGQGERTRRIGLFE
+596 GQTRRVSLFE
-610 LAALLESGDIPGHE
+610 LAALLEAGDIPGQE
-624 PAKLTVKE
+624 PEKLTVKE
-632 TIHERLPAFPN
+632 AIRDRLPAFPN
-643 GCACSEVE
+643 GCASSEVE
-651 VDPETGEIELVR
+651 VDPETGEVELVR

-683 HGGIAQGIGQAMLED
+683 HGGIAQGIGQAMCED
-698 FVYDESGAQILS
+698 FVYEESDAQILS

-722 DLPDFDLGSNPTA
+722 DLPNFDLGSNPIA

-763 HALAPLGIE
+763 DALAPIGIE
-772 EVPMPATSSTV
+772 EVPMPATSARV
-783 WALIARARARM
+783 WELIAQAQGTRV

>member
-10 IGRWLPRLED
+10 IGRRLPRLED

-35 LAGQRH
+35 LTGQCH
-41 AQFVRSPYAHAAIRG
+41 AQFVRSPYAHAAITG
-56 IDTTGALQLPGV
+56 IDTTDALRLPGV
-68 VAVLTGEE
+68 VAILTGRE

-100 TFAGRGGFVFDDGQ
+100 TFADRGGFVFDDGQ

-130 IVVAE
+130 IVVAK
-135 SVEAAKD
+135 SVESARDAA
-142 AVEQVRVD
+142 EQVWID

-160 DAALAEE
+160 DSALAVE

-173 GAPGNL
+173 GAPGNV

-189 TAVEAAFANAAH
+189 TAVEAAFANATH
-201 VMERSFTNNR
+201 IIERSFTNNR

-247 GLMRVFGVPAD
+247 GLARVFGVPAD

-286 AARRAGRPVKWTSTR
+286 AARRTGRPVKWTSTR

-309 QGRDNIIKL
+309 QGRDNIIRL
-318 AFAFDD
+318 AFAFDQD
-324 RHRLVGVKMDFLANI
+324 HLFVGVKLDFLANI

-353 RLCTTVYHAPVARA
+353 RLCTSTYHVPVART

-379 GPYRGAGRPEMI
+379 GPYRGAGRPELI
-391 YAFERLLDTYARA
+391 YAFERLLDTYARE
-404 QGIDRI
+404 QGVDRI

-419 VDALPYSGRT
+419 VTALPYEGRT

-443 MVMELADWE
+443 MVQELADWE
-452 GFAQRQAQSASA
+452 GFGERRAQSASA

-481 FPHETAELA
+481 FPHETAELT
-490 VTGNGRVQL
+490 VTGDGRVQL

-526 DRVDLLTGDTDLTG
+526 DCVDLLTGDTEQTV

-558 VGAAAALVAK
+558 VEAAAALVAR
-568 ATRLASSVL
+568 ATALASHAL
-577 RVTEEQVSFL
+577 GVTEERVVYANGVFS
-587 DGSFHGQSF
+587 GG
-596 HGQGERTRRIGLFE
+596 RTRRLSLFE

-624 PAKLTVKE
+624 PARLTVKQ
-632 TIHERLPAFPN
+632 TIHERLPAYPN

-651 VDPETGEIELVR
+651 IDPETGEVELVR
-663 HALIHD
+663 HALVHD

-683 HGGIAQGIGQAMLED
+683 HGGIAQGVGQAMLED
-698 FVYDESGAQILS
+698 FVYEPSGGQILS
-710 GSFMDYCLPRAD
+710 GSLMDYCLPRAD
-722 DLPDFDLGSNPTA
+722 DLPMFDLDSNPTA

-772 EVPMPATSSTV
+772 EVPMPATSARV
-783 WALIARARARM
+783 WELIARARARM

>member
-1 MRDDSSSRM
+1 M
-10 IGRWLPRLED
+10 IGRRLPRLED

-35 LAGQRH
+35 LAGQCH
-41 AQFVRSPYAHAAIRG
+41 AQFVRSPYAHAAIG
-56 IDTTGALQLPGV
+56 SIDTTDALQLPRV
-68 VAVLTGEE
+68 VAVLTGED

-92 DGCDPGTK
+92 DGCEPKTK
-100 TFAGRGGFVFDDGQ
+100 TFADRGGFVFDDGQ

-135 SVEAAKD
+135 TVEAAKD

-150 YDELP
+150 YHELR

-160 DAALAEE
+160 DSALSRE

-173 GAPGNL
+173 GAPGNV

-189 TAVEAAFANAAH
+189 SAVESAFAKAAH
-201 VMERSFTNNR
+201 VIERSFTSNR
-211 VAGCQM
+211 VAGCQL

-227 AESGRYF
+227 AETGRYF

-247 GLMRVFGVPAD
+247 GLMRVFGVSAD

-286 AARRAGRPVKWTSTR
+286 AARRTGRPVKWTSTR
-301 GEAFQSDT
+301 GEAFLSDT
-309 QGRDNIIKL
+309 QGRDNIIDL
-318 AFAFDD
+318 AFAFD
-324 RHRLVGVKMDFLANI
+324 REHRFVGLKLDFLANI

-353 RLCTTVYHAPVARA
+353 RLCTSTYHVPVART

-391 YAFERLLDTYARA
+391 YAFERLLDTYARE

-410 ELRRRNLIP
+410 DLRRRNLIP
-419 VDALPYSGRT
+419 VTALPYSGRT
-429 GLSIDSGEFEKNMD
+429 GLSVDSGEFEKNMD
-443 MVMELADWE
+443 LVRELADWE
-452 GFAQRQAQSASA
+452 GFGERRAQSASA

-481 FPHETAELA
+481 FPHETAELTA
-490 VTGNGRVQL
+490 TGNGRVQL

-513 FAQVLADRLGVPM
+513 FAQVLADRLGMPM
-526 DRVDLLTGDTDLTG
+526 DSVDLLTGDTEKTG

-558 VGAAAALVAK
+558 VGAAAALVDRAS
-568 ATRLASSVL
+568 TLASRVL
-577 RVTEEQVSFL
+577 GVAEEAL
-587 DGSFHGQSF
+587 TYANGSFNGDGAGRLS
-596 HGQGERTRRIGLFE
+596 LFE
-610 LAALLESGDIPGHE
+610 LAALLESGDVPGHD
-624 PAKLTVKE
+624 PARLTVRE
-632 TIHERLPAFPN
+632 TIHDRLPAFPN

-651 VDPETGEIELVR
+651 VDPETGEVELVR

-683 HGGIAQGIGQAMLED
+683 HGGIAQGIGQAKLED
-698 FVYDESGAQILS
+698 FVYEPSGAQVLS

-722 DLPDFDLGSNPTA
+722 DLPMFDLESNPTA

-763 HALAPLGIE
+763 DALAPLGIE
-772 EVPMPATSSTV
+772 EVPMPATSARV
-783 WALIARARARM
+783 WELIARARARN

>member
-1 MRDDSSSRM
+1 MRDHSSSRM
-10 IGRWLPRLED
+10 IGRSLPRRED
-20 ERLLTGKGRFSDDFN
+20 GRLLTGQGRFSDDLN
-35 LAGQRH
+35 VAGQCF
-41 AQFVRSPYAHAAIRG
+41 AQFVRSPYAHAGIRG
-56 IDTTGALQLPGV
+56 VDTSDALQLPGV
-68 VAVLTGEE
+68 VAVLTGED

-92 DGCDPGTK
+92 DGCDPKTK

-114 PVIATDKVRHV
+114 PVIATDKARHV

-135 SVEAAKD
+135 SVDAAKD
-142 AVEQVRVD
+142 AVDLVMVD

-160 DAALAEE
+160 ESAMAEN
-167 ACGIWE
+167 ACSIWD
-173 GAPGNL
+173 GASGNI

-189 TAVEAAFANAAH
+189 SEVESAFANAAH
-201 VMERSFTNNR
+201 VIDRSFTTNR
-211 VAGCQM
+211 IAGCQM
-217 EPRGGVGDYD
+217 EPRSGIGDYD
-227 AESGRYF
+227 PDTGRYS

-247 GLMRVFGVPAD
+247 GLMRVFGVSAD

-286 AARRAGRPVKWTSTR
+286 AARRTGRPVKWTSTR
-301 GEAFQSDT
+301 GEAFLSDT
-309 QGRDNIIKL
+309 QGRDNILNLAL
-318 AFAFDD
+318 AFDE
-324 RHRLVGVKMDFLANI
+324 RHRLAGVKMDLLANI

-367 RVRGVLTNTVPT
+367 RVRGVLSNTVPT

-391 YAFERLLDTYARA
+391 NAFERLLDTYARE

-419 VDALPYSGRT
+419 VDALPYDGRT
-429 GLSIDSGEFEKNMD
+429 GLSVDSGEFEKNMD
-443 MVMELADWE
+443 MVMELADWQ
-452 GFAQRQAQSASA
+452 GFDRRRARSESA

-481 FPHETAELA
+481 FPHETADLA
-490 VTGNGRVQL
+490 VTGDGRVQL

-513 FAQVLADRLGVPM
+513 FAQVLADRLGVPP
-526 DRVDLLTGDTDLTG
+526 DCVDLLTGDTDLTG

-558 VGAAAALVAK
+558 VGAAASLVAR
-568 ATRLASSVL
+568 ATALAS
-577 RVTEEQVSFL
+577 RVFGVPEEDVSIV
-587 DGSFHGQSF
+587 DGNFDGGRSGNVS
-596 HGQGERTRRIGLFE
+596 LFE
-610 LAALLESGDIPGHE
+610 LAALLESGDVPGHE
-624 PAKLTVKE
+624 PAKLAVRE
-632 TIHERLPAFPN
+632 VIHDRLPAFPN
-643 GCACSEVE
+643 GCASSEVE
-651 VDPETGEIELVR
+651 VDPETGEVELVR

-683 HGGIAQGIGQAMLED
+683 HGGIAQGIGQAICED
-698 FVYDESGAQILS
+698 FVYEESGAQILS

-722 DLPDFDLGSNPTA
+722 DLPSFELGSNPTA

-763 HALAPLGIE
+763 DALQPLGIE
-772 EVPMPATSSTV
+772 EIPMPATSNRV
-783 WALIARARARM
+783 WELIARSRADNP

>member
-1 MRDDSSSRM
+1 MSEDSSPGM
-10 IGRWLPRLED
+10 IGRRLPRLED

-35 LAGQRH
+35 LAGQCH
-41 AQFVRSPYAHAAIRG
+41 AQFVRSPYAHAAIEC
-56 IDTTGALQLPGV
+56 IDTTDALQLPGV
-68 VAVLTGEE
+68 VAILTGKE
-76 WEADG
+76 WQADG

-92 DGCDPGTK
+92 DGCDPRTK
-100 TFAGRGGFVFDDGQ
+100 TFADRGGFVFDDGQ
-114 PVIATDKVRHV
+114 PVIATGKVRHV

-135 SVEAAKD
+135 TIDAAKD

-160 DAALAEE
+160 DSALAEE

-173 GAPGNL
+173 GVPGNV
-179 CLDTLMWDEE
+179 CLHTLMWDEE
-189 TAVEAAFANAAH
+189 SVVEDAFAKAAH
-201 VMERSFTNNR
+201 VIERSFTNNR
-211 VAGCQM
+211 VAGCQL

-227 AESGRYF
+227 AETGRYF

-286 AARRAGRPVKWTSTR
+286 AARRTGRPVKWTSTR
-301 GEAFQSDT
+301 GEAFLSDT
-309 QGRDNIIKL
+309 QGRDNIIHL
-318 AFAFDD
+318 AFAFD
-324 RHRLVGVKMDFLANI
+324 REHRFVGLKLDFLANI

-353 RLCTTVYHAPVARA
+353 RLCTSTYHVPVART

-391 YAFERLLDTYARA
+391 YAFERLLDTYARE

-410 ELRRRNLIP
+410 DLRRRNLIP
-419 VDALPYSGRT
+419 VTALPYSGRT
-429 GLSIDSGEFEKNMD
+429 GLSVDSGEFEKNMD
-443 MVMELADWE
+443 LVRELADWK
-452 GFAQRQAQSASA
+452 GFGERRAQSASA

-481 FPHETAELA
+481 FPHETAELTA
-490 VTGNGRVQL
+490 TGNGRVQL

-526 DRVDLLTGDTDLTG
+526 DSVDLLTGDTEKTG

-558 VGAAAALVAK
+558 VGAAATLVDK
-568 ATRLASSVL
+568 ASTLASRVL
-577 RVTEEQVSFL
+577 GVAEEAFTYANGIFSG
-587 DGSFHGQSF
+587 DGTQRLS
-596 HGQGERTRRIGLFE
+596 LFE
-610 LAALLESGDIPGHE
+610 LAALLESGDVPGHD
-624 PAKLTVKE
+624 PARLTVRE
-632 TIHERLPAFPN
+632 TIHDRLPAFPN

-651 VDPETGEIELVR
+651 VDPETGEVELVR

-683 HGGIAQGIGQAMLED
+683 HGGIAQGIGQAKLED
-698 FVYDESGAQILS
+698 FVYEPSGAQVLS

-722 DLPDFDLGSNPTA
+722 DLPMFDLESNPTA

-763 HALAPLGIE
+763 DALAPFGIE
-772 EVPMPATSSTV
+772 EVPMPATSARV
-783 WALIARARARM
+783 WELIARARAGN

>member
-1 MRDDSSSRM
+1 M
-10 IGRWLPRLED
+10 IGRRLPRRED
-20 ERLLTGKGRFSDDFN
+20 GRLLTGQGRFSDDVN
-35 LAGQRH
+35 VAGQCY
-41 AQFVRSPYAHAAIRG
+41 AQFVRSPYAHAAING
-56 IDTTGALQLPGV
+56 IDTTDALRSPGV
-68 VAVLTGEE
+68 VAILTGKD
-76 WEADG
+76 WEADD

-92 DGCDPGTK
+92 DGCDPTMK
-100 TFAGRGGFVFDDGQ
+100 TFADRGGFVFDDGQ
-114 PVIATDKVRHV
+114 PVIATDKVRYV
-125 GEPVA
+125 GEPVV

-135 SVEAAKD
+135 SADAAKD
-142 AVEQVRVD
+142 AVERVMID
-150 YDELP
+150 YEELP

-160 DAALAEE
+160 ESALAEDS
-167 ACGIWE
+167 CRIWDA
-173 GAPGNL
+173 APGNV
-179 CLDTLMWDEE
+179 CLDTLMWDEKSVVE
-189 TAVEAAFANAAH
+189 TAFAEAAY
-201 VMERSFTNNR
+201 VIERSFTNNR
-211 VAGCQM
+211 IAGCQM
-217 EPRGGVGDYD
+217 EPRSGVGDYD
-227 AESGRYF
+227 ADTGRYF

-286 AARRAGRPVKWTSTR
+286 AARRTGRPVKWTSTR
-301 GEAFQSDT
+301 GEAFLSDT
-309 QGRDNIIKL
+309 QGRDNILKL
-318 AFAFDD
+318 ALAFDEE
-324 RHRLVGVKMDFLANI
+324 HRFVGAKMDFLANI

-353 RLCTTVYHAPVARA
+353 RLCTSTYRLPVAHA

-391 YAFERLLDTYARA
+391 HAFERLLDTYARE

-410 ELRRRNLIP
+410 ELRRRNLIS
-419 VDALPYSGRT
+419 VDSLPYEGRT

-443 MVMELADWE
+443 MVMARADWK
-452 GFAQRQAQSASA
+452 GFGKRRAQAESA

-481 FPHETAELA
+481 FPHETAELT
-490 VTGNGRVQL
+490 VTGDGRVQL

-526 DRVDLLTGDTDLTG
+526 DCVDLLTGDTDQTG

-558 VGAAAALVAK
+558 VEAAAALVA
-568 ATRLASSVL
+568 RASTFASRVL
-577 RVTEEQVSFL
+577 GVAEEEVSFL
-587 DGSFHGQSF
+587 DGTFDGGQ
-596 HGQGERTRRIGLFE
+596 TRRVSLFE
-610 LAALLESGDIPGHE
+610 LAALMESGGAPGHAAE
-624 PAKLTVKE
+624 KLTVKE
-632 TIHERLPAFPN
+632 AIHERLPAFPN

-651 VDPETGEIELVR
+651 VDPETGRVELVR
-663 HALIHD
+663 HALVHD

-698 FVYDESGAQILS
+698 FVYEESGAQILS

-722 DLPDFDLGSNPTA
+722 DLPMFDLGSNPTA

-747 EGGTTPALGA
+747 RA
-757 FFNALH
+757 
-763 HALAPLGIE
+763 APRRRWVL
-772 EVPMPATSSTV
+772 SSTPCMTP
-783 WALIARARARM
+783 WRLWEATRFPCRRRL

>member
-1 MRDDSSSRM
+1 MRDESSSRM
-10 IGRWLPRLED
+10 IGRRLPRLED
-20 ERLLTGKGRFSDDFN
+20 ERLLAGKGRFSDDLN
-35 LAGQRH
+35 LAGQCH
-41 AQFVRSPYAHAAIRG
+41 AQFVRSPYAHAVIKG
-56 IDTTGALQLPGV
+56 VDITDALQLPGV
-68 VAVLTGEE
+68 VAILTGED

-100 TFAGRGGFVFDDGQ
+100 TFADRGGFVFDDGQ

-135 SVEAAKD
+135 SVDAARD
-142 AVEQVRVD
+142 AVELVTVD
-150 YDELP
+150 YEELP

-160 DAALAEE
+160 ESALAAD
-167 ACGIWE
+167 ACRIWE
-173 GAPGNL
+173 GAPGNV

-189 TAVEAAFANAAH
+189 SEVESAFANAAH
-201 VMERSFTNNR
+201 VIERSFRNNR
-211 VAGCQM
+211 VAGCQL
-217 EPRGGVGDYD
+217 EPRSGVGEYD
-227 AESGRYF
+227 PDTGRYS

-247 GLMRVFGVPAD
+247 GLMRVFGVSAD
-258 KVRVVSEDVGGGFG
+258 KVRVVSGDVGGGFG

-286 AARRAGRPVKWTSTR
+286 AARRTGRPVKWTSTR
-301 GEAFQSDT
+301 GEAFLSDT
-309 QGRDNIIKL
+309 QGRDNILKL
-318 AFAFDD
+318 ALAFDE
-324 RHRLVGVKMDFLANI
+324 RHRLAGVEMDFLANI

-353 RLCTTVYHAPVARA
+353 RLCTTVYRAPVARA

-391 YAFERLLDTYARA
+391 YAFERLLDTYARE
-404 QGIDRI
+404 QEIDRI

-419 VDALPYSGRT
+419 VDALPYGGRT
-429 GLSIDSGEFEKNMD
+429 GLSIDSGEFERNMD
-443 MVMELADWE
+443 MVMELADWN
-452 GFAQRQAQSASA
+452 GFDRRRARSESG

-481 FPHETAELA
+481 FPHETADLT
-490 VTGNGRVQL
+490 VTGDGRVEL

-513 FAQVLADRLGVPM
+513 FAQVLADRLGVPP
-526 DRVDLLTGDTDLTG
+526 DCVDLLTGDTDLTG

-548 RSMRLVGTLM
+548 RSMRLVGTLI
-558 VGAAAALVAK
+558 VEAAASLVAR
-568 ATRLASSVL
+568 ATALAS
-577 RVTEEQVSFL
+577 RVIGVSEEDVSFV
-587 DGSFHGQSF
+587 DGNFVGGRSGSVS
-596 HGQGERTRRIGLFE
+596 LFE
-610 LAALLESGDIPGHE
+610 LAALVESGGVPGHE
-624 PAKLTVKE
+624 PARLTVRE
-632 TIHERLPAFPN
+632 VIHDRLPAFPN

-651 VDPETGEIELVR
+651 VDPETGEVELVR

-683 HGGIAQGIGQAMLED
+683 HGGIAQGIGQAICED
-698 FVYDESGAQILS
+698 FVYEESGAQVLS

-763 HALAPLGIE
+763 DALAPLGIR
-772 EVPMPATSSTV
+772 EVPMPATSARV
-783 WALIARARARM
+783 WESIARARAGR

>member
-10 IGRWLPRLED
+10 IGRRLPRRED
-20 ERLLTGKGRFSDDFN
+20 GRLLTGQGRFSDDVN
-35 LAGQRH
+35 VAGQCY
-41 AQFVRSPYAHAAIRG
+41 AQFVRSPYAHAAIVG
-56 IDTTGALQLPGV
+56 MDTTDALQSPGV
-68 VAVLTGEE
+68 VAILKGDD
-76 WEADG
+76 WKADG

-92 DGCDPGTK
+92 DGCDPSTK
-100 TFAGRGGFVFDDGQ
+100 TFADRGGFVFDDGQ
-114 PVIATDKVRHV
+114 PVIATGKVRHV

-135 SVEAAKD
+135 SVDAAKD
-142 AVEQVRVD
+142 AVERVMVD

-160 DAALAEE
+160 ESALAEN
-167 ACGIWE
+167 ACRIWD
-173 GAPGNL
+173 GAPGNV

-189 TAVEAAFANAAH
+189 SAVEAAFAEAAH
-201 VMERSFTNNR
+201 VIEGSFTNNR

-217 EPRGGVGDYD
+217 EPRSGRGEYD
-227 AESGRYF
+227 SDTGRYF

-247 GLMRVFGVPAD
+247 GLMRVFGEPAD

-272 PRNFLYPDFALLTW
+272 PRNFLYPDFALLAW
-286 AARRAGRPVKWTSTR
+286 AARRTGCSVKWTSTR
-301 GEAFQSDT
+301 GEAFLSDT
-309 QGRDNIIKL
+309 QGRDNILRL
-318 AFAFDD
+318 ALAFDD
-324 RHRLVGVKMDFLANI
+324 QHRFVGVKMDFLANI

-353 RLCTTVYHAPVARA
+353 RLCTSMYRVPVARA

-391 YAFERLLDTYARA
+391 HAIERLMDIYARE

-419 VDALPYSGRT
+419 LDALPYSGRT

-443 MVMELADWE
+443 MVMELADWQ
-452 GFAQRQAQSASA
+452 GFDQRRAKAESV

-481 FPHETAELA
+481 FPHETADLK
-490 VTGNGRVQL
+490 VTGNGRVEL

-513 FAQVLADRLGVPM
+513 FAQVLADRLGVPL
-526 DRVDLLTGDTDLTG
+526 DCVDLLTGDTDRTG
-540 LGGGAHSD
+540 MGGGAHSD

-558 VGAAAALVAK
+558 VGAAAALVAR
-568 ATRLASSVL
+568 ATVL
-577 RVTEEQVSFL
+577 VSRVLEVSEEEVSFL
-587 DGSFHGQSF
+587 DGGFHGGQSR
-596 HGQGERTRRIGLFE
+596 HISLFE
-610 LAALLESGDIPGHE
+610 LAALLEVGDVPGFE
-624 PAKLTVKE
+624 SAKLTVTE
-632 TIHERLPAFPN
+632 AIHDRLPAFPN

-651 VDPETGEIELVR
+651 VDPETGEVELVR

-683 HGGIAQGIGQAMLED
+683 HGGIAQGIGQAMCEN
-698 FVYDESGAQILS
+698 FVYEESGAQVLS

-763 HALAPLGIE
+763 DALAPLGIE
-772 EVPMPATSSTV
+772 EVPMPATSARV
-783 WALIARARARM
+783 WKLIARARARR

>member
-1 MRDDSSSRM
+1 MREDSSSRM
-10 IGRWLPRLED
+10 IGRRLPRLED
-20 ERLLTGKGRFSDDFN
+20 GRLLTGKGRFSDDFN
-35 LAGQRH
+35 LAGQCH
-41 AQFVRSPYAHAAIRG
+41 AQFVRSPYAHAAIGG
-56 IDTTGALQLPGV
+56 IDTTEALQLPGV
-68 VAVLTGEE
+68 VAILTGKE
-76 WEADG
+76 WLADG

-92 DGCDPGTK
+92 DGCDPKTK
-100 TFAGRGGFVFDDGQ
+100 TFADRGGFVFDDGQ

-135 SVEAAKD
+135 TVEAARD
-142 AVEQVRVD
+142 AVEQVWID

-160 DAALAEE
+160 DSALAKG

-173 GAPGNL
+173 GAPGNV

-189 TAVEAAFANAAH
+189 SDVEAAFAKAAH
-201 VMERSFTNNR
+201 VIERSFTNNR
-211 VAGCQM
+211 VAGCQL

-227 AESGRYF
+227 AETGRYF

-286 AARRAGRPVKWTSTR
+286 AARHTGRPVKWTSTR
-301 GEAFQSDT
+301 GEAFLSDT
-309 QGRDNIIKL
+309 QGRDNIIHL
-318 AFAFDD
+318 AFAFD
-324 RHRLVGVKMDFLANI
+324 REHRLVGLKLDFLANI

-353 RLCTTVYHAPVARA
+353 RLCTSTYHVPVART

-391 YAFERLLDTYARA
+391 YAFERLLDTYARE

-410 ELRRRNLIP
+410 DLRRRNLIP
-419 VDALPYSGRT
+419 VTALPYSGRT
-429 GLSIDSGEFEKNMD
+429 GLSVDSGEFGKNMD
-443 MVMELADWE
+443 LVRELADWE
-452 GFAQRQAQSASA
+452 GFGERRAQSASA

-481 FPHETAELA
+481 FPHETAELTA
-490 VTGNGRVQL
+490 TGDGRVQL

-526 DRVDLLTGDTDLTG
+526 DSVDLLTGDTEKTG

-558 VGAAAALVAK
+558 VGAAAALVERAS
-568 ATRLASSVL
+568 TLASRVL
-577 RVTEEQVSFL
+577 GVAEEAL
-587 DGSFHGQSF
+587 TYANGSFNGD
-596 HGQGERTRRIGLFE
+596 GARRLSLFE
-610 LAALLESGDIPGHE
+610 LAALLESGDVPGHD
-624 PAKLTVKE
+624 PARLTVRE
-632 TIHERLPAFPN
+632 IIHDRLPAFPT

-651 VDPETGEIELVR
+651 VDPETGEVELVR

-683 HGGIAQGIGQAMLED
+683 HGGIAQGIGQAMHED
-698 FVYDESGAQILS
+698 IVYEPSGAQVLS
-710 GSFMDYCLPRAD
+710 GSFMDYCMPRAD
-722 DLPDFDLGSNPTA
+722 DFPMFDLESNPTA

-763 HALAPLGIE
+763 DALAPLGIE
-772 EVPMPATSSTV
+772 EVPMPATSARV
-783 WALIARARARM
+783 WELIARARAGN

>member
-1 MRDDSSSRM
+1 MREDSSSRM
-10 IGRWLPRLED
+10 IGRRLPRLED
-20 ERLLTGKGRFSDDFN
+20 GRLLTGKGRFSDDFN
-35 LAGQRH
+35 LAGQCH
-41 AQFVRSPYAHAAIRG
+41 AQFVRSPYAHAAIGG
-56 IDTTGALQLPGV
+56 IDTTDALQLPGV
-68 VAVLTGEE
+68 VAILTGKE
-76 WEADG
+76 WLADG

-92 DGCDPGTK
+92 DGCDPKTK
-100 TFAGRGGFVFDDGQ
+100 TFADRGGFVFDDGQ

-135 SVEAAKD
+135 TVEAAKD
-142 AVEQVRVD
+142 AVEQVWVD

-160 DAALAEE
+160 DSALSKE

-173 GAPGNL
+173 GAPGNV

-189 TAVEAAFANAAH
+189 SAVEAAFAKAAH
-201 VMERSFTNNR
+201 VIERSFTNNR
-211 VAGCQM
+211 VAGCQL

-227 AESGRYF
+227 AETGRYF

-247 GLMRVFGVPAD
+247 GLMRVFGVSAD

-286 AARRAGRPVKWTSTR
+286 AARRTGRPVKWTSTR
-301 GEAFQSDT
+301 GEAFLSDT
-309 QGRDNIIKL
+309 QGRDNILKL
-318 AFAFDD
+318 ALAFDD
-324 RHRLVGVKMDFLANI
+324 RHRLAGVKMDFLANI

-353 RLCTTVYHAPVARA
+353 RLCTTVYHTPVARA
-367 RVRGVLTNTVPT
+367 RVRGVLTNTVAT

-391 YAFERLLDTYARA
+391 YAFERLLDIYARE
-404 QGIDRI
+404 QGVDRI

-419 VDALPYSGRT
+419 VDVLPYDGRT
-429 GLSIDSGEFEKNMD
+429 GITIDSGEFEKNMD
-443 MVMELADWE
+443 MVMEMADWK
-452 GFAQRQAQSASA
+452 GFDQRRARSESA

-481 FPHETAELA
+481 FPHETASLT
-490 VTGNGRVQL
+490 VTGDGRVEL

-513 FAQVLADRLGVPM
+513 FAQVLADRLGVPLSC
-526 DRVDLLTGDTDLTG
+526 VCLLTGDTDLTG

-558 VGAAAALVAK
+558 VEAAASLVAR
-568 ATRLASSVL
+568 ATAFASRVL
-577 RVTEEQVSFL
+577 EVPQEDVSFV
-587 DGSFHGQSF
+587 DGNFVGGQS
-596 HGQGERTRRIGLFE
+596 GSVSLFE
-610 LAALLESGDIPGHE
+610 LAALLEAGEVPGHE
-624 PAKLTVKE
+624 SAKLSVRE
-632 TIHERLPAFPN
+632 VIHDRLPAFPN

-651 VDPETGEIELVR
+651 VDPETGEVDLVR
-663 HALIHD
+663 HSLIHD

-683 HGGIAQGIGQAMLED
+683 HGGIAQGIGQAICED
-698 FVYDESGAQILS
+698 FIYEESGAQILS

-722 DLPDFDLGSNPTA
+722 DLPMFDLDSNPTA

-763 HALAPLGIE
+763 DALAPRGIE
-772 EVPMPATSSTV
+772 EVPMPATSARV
-783 WALIARARARM
+783 WELIARARSD

>member
-10 IGRWLPRLED
+10 IGRRLPRRED
-20 ERLLTGKGRFSDDFN
+20 GRLLTGQGRFSDDVN
-35 LAGQRH
+35 VAGQCF
-41 AQFVRSPYAHAAIRG
+41 AQFVRSPYAHAAING
-56 IDTTGALQLPGV
+56 VDTTDALQLPGV
-68 VAVLTGEE
+68 VAILTGKD

-92 DGCDPGTK
+92 DGCDPKTK
-100 TFAGRGGFVFDDGQ
+100 TFADRGGFVFDDGQ

-135 SVEAAKD
+135 SVDAAND
-142 AVEQVRVD
+142 AVELVMVD

-160 DAALAEE
+160 ESALAGD
-167 ACGIWE
+167 ACGIWD
-173 GAPGNL
+173 GAPGNV
-179 CLDTLMWDEE
+179 CLDALMWDEE
-189 TAVEAAFANAAH
+189 SEVESAFAKAAH
-201 VMERSFTNNR
+201 VIEGSFTNNR

-217 EPRGGVGDYD
+217 EPRSGVGDYD
-227 AESGRYF
+227 SDTGRYF
-234 LYAGSQGSIRLKN
+234 LHAGSQGSIRLKN
-247 GLMRVFGVPAD
+247 GLMRVFGVPAE

-286 AARRAGRPVKWTSTR
+286 AARRTRRPVKWTSTR
-301 GEAFQSDT
+301 GEAFLSDT
-309 QGRDNIIKL
+309 QGRDNILKLGL
-318 AFAFDD
+318 AFKDQ
-324 RHRLVGVKMDFLANI
+324 HRLVGVKMDFLANI

-353 RLCTTVYHAPVARA
+353 RLCTSVYHVPVARA

-391 YAFERLLDTYARA
+391 YAFERLLDTYARE

-419 VDALPYSGRT
+419 VGALPYIGRT

-443 MVMELADWE
+443 LVMELADWK
-452 GFAQRQAQSASA
+452 GFDQRRAQAESA

-481 FPHETAELA
+481 FPHETAELT
-490 VTGNGRVQL
+490 VTGDGRVEL

-513 FAQVLADRLGVPM
+513 FAQVLADRLGVSM
-526 DRVDLLTGDTDLTG
+526 DCVDLLTGDTDQTG

-558 VGAAAALVAK
+558 VEAAASLVAR
-568 ATRLASSVL
+568 ATALASRVL
-577 RVTEEQVSFL
+577 GVSEEKVSFL
-587 DGSFHGQSF
+587 DGSFSGGQTGRVS
-596 HGQGERTRRIGLFE
+596 LFE
-610 LAALLESGDIPGHE
+610 LAALLESGDVPGHE
-624 PAKLTVKE
+624 PAKLTVTE
-632 TIHERLPAFPN
+632 AIHERLPAFPN

-651 VDPETGEIELVR
+651 VDPETGEVELVR

-683 HGGIAQGIGQAMLED
+683 HGGIAQGIGQAMCED
-698 FVYDESGAQILS
+698 FVYEESGAQILS

-722 DLPDFDLGSNPTA
+722 DLPNFDLGSNPTA

-747 EGGTTPALGA
+747 EGGATPALGA

-763 HALAPLGIE
+763 DALQPLGIQE
-772 EVPMPATSSTV
+772 IPMPATSSRV
-783 WALIARARARM
+783 WELIARSRVGNP

>member
-10 IGRWLPRLED
+10 IGRRLLRLED
-20 ERLLTGKGRFSDDFN
+20 ERLLTGKGRFSDDFS
-35 LAGQRH
+35 LAGQRY

-56 IDTTGALQLPGV
+56 IDTTDALQLPGV

-76 WEADG
+76 WKADG

-92 DGCDPGTK
+92 DGCDPKTK
-100 TFAGRGGFVFDDGQ
+100 TFADRGGFVFDDGQ

-130 IVVAE
+130 VVVAE
-135 SVEAAKD
+135 SVEAARD
-142 AVEQVRVD
+142 GAEQVWVD

-155 AASTI
+155 AAPTI
-160 DAALAEE
+160 DSALAEG

-173 GAPGNL
+173 GAPGNV

-201 VMERSFTNNR
+201 VIERSFMTNR

-217 EPRGGVGDYD
+217 EPRGGVGGYD
-227 AESGRYF
+227 AESGQYF

-247 GLMRVFGVPAD
+247 GLMRVFGVSAD

-272 PRNFLYPDFALLTW
+272 PRNFLYPDFALLAW
-286 AARRAGRPVKWTSTR
+286 AARRTGRPVKWTSTR

-309 QGRDNIIKL
+309 QGRDNIIHL
-318 AFAFDD
+318 AFAFDHE
-324 RHRLVGVKMDFLANI
+324 HRFVGLKLDFLANV

-353 RLCTTVYHAPVARA
+353 RLCTSTYHVPVART
-367 RVRGVLTNTVPT
+367 RVRGVLTSTVPT

-391 YAFERLLDTYARA
+391 YAFERLLDTYARE

-419 VDALPYSGRT
+419 VTALPYDGRT
-429 GLSIDSGEFEKNMD
+429 DLSIDSGEFEKNMD
-443 MVMELADWE
+443 MVRKLADWD
-452 GFAQRQAQSASA
+452 GFDLRRAQSASA

-481 FPHETAELA
+481 FPHETAELTA
-490 VTGNGRVQL
+490 TGNGRVQL

-513 FAQVLADRLGVPM
+513 FAQVLADRLDVPM
-526 DRVDLLTGDTDLTG
+526 DCVDLLTGDTEQTG

-558 VGAAAALVAK
+558 VEAAAALVAK
-568 ATRLASSVL
+568 AAALASRVL
-577 RVTEEQVSFL
+577 GVAEEGVMYANGFFGGGRARPLS
-587 DGSFHGQSF
+587 
-596 HGQGERTRRIGLFE
+596 LFE
-610 LAALLESGDIPGHE
+610 LAELLESGDVPGQE
-624 PAKLTVKE
+624 PAKLTVKQ
-632 TIHERLPAFPN
+632 TIHERLPAYPN

-651 VDPETGEIELVR
+651 IDPETGEVELVR
-663 HALIHD
+663 HALVHD

-683 HGGIAQGIGQAMLED
+683 HGGIAQGIGQAMLEN
-698 FVYDESGAQILS
+698 FVYEPSGAQILS

-722 DLPDFDLGSNPTA
+722 DLPMFDLASNPTA

-763 HALAPLGIE
+763 DALAPLGIE
-772 EVPMPATSSTV
+772 EVPMPATSARV
-783 WALIARARARM
+783 WDLIARARART

>member
-1 MRDDSSSRM
+1 M
-10 IGRWLPRLED
+10 IGRRLPRLED

-35 LAGQRH
+35 LAEQCH
-41 AQFVRSPYAHAAIRG
+41 AQFVRSPYAHAAIGG
-56 IDTTGALQLPGV
+56 IDTTDALQLPGV
-68 VAVLTGEE
+68 IAILTGKE
-76 WEADG
+76 WLADG

-92 DGCDPGTK
+92 DGCDPKTK
-100 TFAGRGGFVFDDGQ
+100 AFADRGGFVFDDGQ

-135 SVEAAKD
+135 TVEAAKD
-142 AVEQVRVD
+142 AVEQVWVD

-160 DAALAEE
+160 DSALAAE
-167 ACGIWE
+167 ACEIWA
-173 GAPGNL
+173 GAPGNV
-179 CLDTLMWDEE
+179 CLDTLMWDGES
-189 TAVEAAFANAAH
+189 AVEAAFAKAAH
-201 VMERSFTNNR
+201 VIERSFTNNR
-211 VAGCQM
+211 VAGCQL

-227 AESGRYF
+227 PETGRYF

-247 GLMRVFGVPAD
+247 GLMRVFGVSAD

-286 AARRAGRPVKWTSTR
+286 VARRTGRPVKWTSTR
-301 GEAFQSDT
+301 GEAFLSDT
-309 QGRDNIIKL
+309 QGRDNIIHL
-318 AFAFDD
+318 AFAFD
-324 RHRLVGVKMDFLANI
+324 REHRFVGLKLDFLANI
-339 GAAPVSYAPVQNVA
+339 GAVPVSYAPVQNVA
-353 RLCTTVYHAPVARA
+353 RLCTSVYHVPMART

-391 YAFERLLDTYARA
+391 YAFERLLDTYARE

-410 ELRRRNLIP
+410 DLRRRNLIP
-419 VDALPYSGRT
+419 ATALPYSGRT

-443 MVMELADWE
+443 LAMRLADWE
-452 GFAQRQAQSASA
+452 GFGERRAQSASA

-481 FPHETAELA
+481 FPHETAELTA
-490 VTGNGRVQL
+490 TGDGRVQL

-526 DRVDLLTGDTDLTG
+526 DCVDLLTGDTKRTG

-558 VGAAAALVAK
+558 VEAAVTLLDRAS
-568 ATRLASSVL
+568 TLASRVL
-577 RVTEEQVSFL
+577 GVSEEAL
-587 DGSFHGQSF
+587 TYAHGSFSGD
-596 HGQGERTRRIGLFE
+596 GTERLNLFE
-610 LAALLESGDIPGHE
+610 LAALVESGDVPGHD
-624 PAKLTVKE
+624 PARLTVRK
-632 TIHERLPAFPN
+632 TIHDRLPAFPN

-651 VDPETGEIELVR
+651 VDPETGEVELVR

-698 FVYDESGAQILS
+698 FVYEQCGAQILS

-722 DLPDFDLGSNPTA
+722 DFPMFDLASNPTA

-757 FFNALH
+757 FFNAVH
-763 HALAPLGIE
+763 DALAPLGIK
-772 EVPMPATSSTV
+772 EVPMPATSARV
-783 WALIARARARM
+783 WELIARARARN

>member
-1 MRDDSSSRM
+1 M
-10 IGRWLPRLED
+10 IGRRLPRRED
-20 ERLLTGKGRFSDDFN
+20 GRLLTGQGRFSDDVN
-35 LAGQRH
+35 VAGQCY
-41 AQFVRSPYAHAAIRG
+41 AQFVRSPYAHAAING
-56 IDTTGALQLPGV
+56 IDTTDALRSPGV
-68 VAVLTGEE
+68 VAILTGKD
-76 WEADG
+76 WEADD

-92 DGCDPGTK
+92 DGCDPTMK
-100 TFAGRGGFVFDDGQ
+100 TFADRGGFVFDDGQ

-125 GEPVA
+125 GEPVV

-135 SVEAAKD
+135 SADAAKD
-142 AVEQVRVD
+142 AVERVMID
-150 YDELP
+150 YEELP

-160 DAALAEE
+160 ESALAEDS
-167 ACGIWE
+167 CRIWDA
-173 GAPGNL
+173 APGNV
-179 CLDTLMWDEE
+179 CLDTLMWDEKSVVE
-189 TAVEAAFANAAH
+189 TAFAEAAY
-201 VMERSFTNNR
+201 VIERSFTTNR

-217 EPRGGVGDYD
+217 EPRSGVGDYD
-227 AESGRYF
+227 ADTGRYF

-286 AARRAGRPVKWTSTR
+286 AARRTGRPVKWTSTR
-301 GEAFQSDT
+301 GEAFLSDT
-309 QGRDNIIKL
+309 QGRDNILKL
-318 AFAFDD
+318 ALAFDEE
-324 RHRLVGVKMDFLANI
+324 HRFVGAKMDFLANI

-353 RLCTTVYHAPVARA
+353 RLCTSTYRLPVAHA

-391 YAFERLLDTYARA
+391 HAFERLLDTYARE

-410 ELRRRNLIP
+410 ELRRRNLIS
-419 VDALPYSGRT
+419 VDSLPYEGRT

-443 MVMELADWE
+443 MVMARADWK
-452 GFAQRQAQSASA
+452 GFGKRRAQAESA

-481 FPHETAELA
+481 FPHETAELT
-490 VTGNGRVQL
+490 VTGDGRVQL

-526 DRVDLLTGDTDLTG
+526 DCVDLLTGDTDQTG

-558 VGAAAALVAK
+558 VEAAAALVA
-568 ATRLASSVL
+568 RASTFASRVL
-577 RVTEEQVSFL
+577 GVAEEEVSFL
-587 DGSFHGQSF
+587 DGTFDGGQ
-596 HGQGERTRRIGLFE
+596 TRRVSLFE
-610 LAALLESGDIPGHE
+610 LAALMESGGAPGHAAE
-624 PAKLTVKE
+624 KLTVKE
-632 TIHERLPAFPN
+632 AIHERLPAFPN

-651 VDPETGEIELVR
+651 VDPETGRVELVR
-663 HALIHD
+663 HALVHD

-698 FVYDESGAQILS
+698 FVYEESGAQILS

-722 DLPDFDLGSNPTA
+722 DLPMFDLGSNPTA
-735 AASNPLGVKGGG
+735 AASKPLGVKGGG

-763 HALAPLGIE
+763 DALAPLGVDEI
-772 EVPMPATSSTV
+772 PMPATPVRV
-783 WALIARARARM
+783 WESLKRSGL